1 VARRYGQR
9 PSTLVQGTASNP
21 ILFKTDAE
29 RLWFDTNIA
38 LLSMAND
45 IEKTKREQEKEL
57 SGPITSR
64 RQARIAAEI
73 AKRQVEEME
82 RDAEGSWSVRSTN

>member
-1 VARRYGQR
+1 MG
-9 PSTLVQGTASNP
+9 TEQG
-21 ILFKTDAE
+21 IFKSDAE
-29 RLWFDTNIA
+29 RLWFDTNVA

-45 IEKTKREQEKEL
+45 METARGDQEKEL
-57 SGPITSR
+57 GGPITSR

-73 AKRQVEEME
+73 AKRRVEEME